1 MCLPLY
7 KTDHGAVQRDTAA
20 ATAAATAASTAAATA
35 VVWLP
40 FGKGLLLI
48 VIPCLGLLFC

>member
-20 ATAAATAASTAAATA
+20 ATAAAAA